1 MDFYSIPPERLPEG
15 AQFYHGVSVITVA
28 IAEDIWEEDFDSIWY
43 MEQLT
48 GPRTYAIH
56 IYKEEREY
64 INSYGEDDDDIVFIP
79 DEELFDDIDFED
91 DEQEEECDWVID
103 QFDDCVIQIDP
114 DQSISWYRGEY

>member
-1 MDFYSIPPERLPEG
+1 MDFYSIPPEKLPEG
-15 AQFYHGVSVITVA
+15 AQFYHGIFVITIA

-48 GPRTYAIH
+48 GPRPYAIH

-79 DEELFDDIDFED
+79 DEELLDDIDFED

-103 QFDDCVIQIDP
+103 HFDDCVIRINP
-114 DQSISWYRGEY
+114 DQSISWYREEY

>member
-1 MDFYSIPPERLPEG
+1 MNFYSIPPERLPEG
-15 AQFYHGVSVITVA
+15 AQFYHGVSVITIA

-48 GPRTYAIH
+48 GPRPYAIH
-56 IYKEEREY
+56 IYKEER
-64 INSYGEDDDDIVFIP
+64 SYGEDIVFIP
-79 DEELFDDIDFED
+79 DDDIDFE
-91 DEQEEECDWVID
+91 EEEECDWVLD

>member
-1 MDFYSIPPERLPEG
+1 MDFYSIPTERPPEG
-15 AQFYHGVSVITVA
+15 AQFYHGVSVIAVA

-48 GPRTYAIH
+48 GPRPYVIY

-91 DEQEEECDWVID
+91 DEQEGECDWVID

>member
-1 MDFYSIPPERLPEG
+1 MDFYSIPLERS
-15 AQFYHGVSVITVA
+15 QFYYGVSVITIA
-28 IAEDIWEEDFDSIWY
+28 IAEDIWEEDFDSVWY

-48 GPRTYAIH
+48 GPRPYVIH

-64 INSYGEDDDDIVFIP
+64 INSYGEDDDDIVFIS

-91 DEQEEECDWVID
+91 DKQEEEYDWIID
-103 QFDDCVIQIDP
+103 QFDDCVIQIDA